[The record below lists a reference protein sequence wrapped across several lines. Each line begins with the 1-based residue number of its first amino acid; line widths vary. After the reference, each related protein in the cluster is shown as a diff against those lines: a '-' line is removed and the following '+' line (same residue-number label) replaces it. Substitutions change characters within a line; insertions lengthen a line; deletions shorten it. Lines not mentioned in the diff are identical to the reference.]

1 MSASAQ
7 VTVRILDR
15 EYQVACPQDER
26 AALVKSAEYL
36 DRRMREVRDGGK
48 VVGVDRMAVMV
59 ALNLAS
65 ELLAAHTGQAEQQ
78 ATVTARLRA
87 LQDRLDASIA
97 SARQQEF

>member
-1 MSASAQ
+1 MTAQAS

-15 EYQVACPQDER
+15 EYQVACPPDER
-26 AALVKSAEYL
+26 AGVVKSAEFL
-36 DRRMREVRDGGK
+36 DRRMREVRDAGK

-65 ELLAAHTGQAEQQ
+65 ELLAAHTGQAELQ
-78 ATVTARLRA
+78 AAVTARLRA

-97 SARQQEF
+97 AARQKEF

>member
-1 MSASAQ
+1 VSEATQ

-15 EYQVACPQDER
+15 DYQVACPLEER
-26 AALVKSAEYL
+26 AALVKSAEFL
-36 DRRMREVRDGGK
+36 DRRMREVRDAGK

-65 ELLAAHTGQAEQQ
+65 ELLAAHTGQAELQ
-78 ATVTARLRA
+78 AAVGARLRS
-87 LQDRLDASIA
+87 LHDRVDASIA